1 MDDRLFNFEISIKN
15 LVNIKHKINI
25 IIDENKPKT
34 ETEHDHK
41 KRVVSI
47 LNEIKNCVL
56 DFYFHRETVFKPTKK
71 YQPQRLD
78 KVLNKYSKH
87 SKLFRDS
94 EDQFNELCKYSK
106 SPSEETTAE
115 RVKLMPQKRKRQK
128 TGTVIKILTSTNLLT
143 RLPVLLPQ

>member
-41 KRVVSI
+41 KRVVRI

>member
-1 MDDRLFNFEISIKN
+1 MDYRLFNFQISIKN
-15 LVNIKHKINI
+15 LVNIEHKINI
-25 IIDENKPKT
+25 IIDENKRKK
-34 ETEHDHK
+34 ETEYDHK
-41 KRVVSI
+41 KKVVSI
-47 LNEIKNCVL
+47 LNEIKNYVL
-56 DFYFHRETVFKPTKK
+56 DFYFHHETVFKLTKK

>member
-128 TGTVIKILTSTNLLT
+128 AGTVIKILT
-143 RLPVLLPQ
+143 

>member
-106 SPSEETTAE
+106 SPSEDAE